1 MKRLFTLILT
11 VLSLNVLGQIN
22 FNFEIDDLTVWTQK
36 PTGRW
41 QASTSSPLAETRSL
55 KHTFNNTASATDT
68 IYYPLPTWNV
78 TKGDVTWRMLI
89 RHGNDPSTSNG
100 WWVYLMSDGT
110 TMTTSGTGS
119 GYAVGVNL
127 TGSDDLLKIW
137 RVTNGTPQIILTS
150 TLNWQTQIGTGKAGA
165 IEVQR
170 LANGTFT
177 LKASVNGVFTDL
189 VNYGSIVDINHTAFV
204 NFGILYR
211 YTSSADMLLWA
222 DNFSIDYQ
230 AANQNDNT
238 TNILNPTTQIAGG
251 TISSLA
257 NNALNAVDVFRF
269 AIQDMASGD
278 NLPTRVKR
286 VTFSNPSPTLSPW
299 SSIIGGVKITG
310 PIGNIN
316 INNSQITNETIILDV
331 DSTQMVVND
340 GTKDEFTLGIYLK
353 NGISEGTNLT
363 FEIDLNH
370 GFVGGI
376 SGSGFV

>member
-22 FNFEIDDLTVWTQK
+22 FDFEIDDLTVWTQK

-41 QASTSSPLAETRSL
+41 QASTASPLAGTRSL
-55 KHTFNNTASATDT
+55 KHTFNNTTNSTDS
-68 IYYPLPTWNV
+68 IYYQLPTWNV
-78 TKGDVTWRMLI
+78 ATGDVTWRMLI
-89 RHGNDPSTSNG
+89 RHGNDPSASNG
-100 WWVYLMSDGT
+100 WWVYLMSDGAI
-110 TMTTSGTGS
+110 MTTPGTGS

-189 VNYGSIVDINHTAFV
+189 VNYGSIADINHTAFV

-222 DNFSIDYQ
+222 DDISITYD
-230 AANQNDNT
+230 AANLNDNT
-238 TNILNPTTQIAGG
+238 TNILNPTAQIAGG

-257 NNALNAVDVFRF
+257 NSLQNAVDVFRF

-278 NLPTRVKR
+278 NKPTCVKR
-286 VTFSNPSPTLSPW
+286 VAFNNPSPTLSPW
-299 SSIIGGVKITG
+299 NSIIGGVKITG
-310 PIGNIN
+310 PSGNIF
-316 INNSQITNETIILDV
+316 INNSQITNETIILDI
-331 DSTQMVVND
+331 DSTQMVIND

-353 NGISEGTNLT
+353 NGITEGTNLT
-363 FEIDLNH
+363 FE
-370 GFVGGI
+370 
-376 SGSGFV
+376 